1 MAKKNLEKSFL
12 TIAYNTNA
20 TNKIVK
26 EILPVFF
33 KSRRGTGDRKGDN
46 VGLLLE
52 SENRGFILREG
63 FLK

>member
-1 MAKKNLEKSFL
+1 MEKSFL

-26 EILPVFF
+26 EILLVFL
-33 KSRRGTGDRKGDN
+33 KSLRGTGDRKGDN
-46 VGLLLE
+46 AGLLLE